1 MPGTAEVLLSVWVI
15 DKSTWG
21 VRVSV
26 SVELLLAELVSD
38 TPLKGETET
47 VLEMDPVA
55 VGSMLPERVMVTLF
69 PEARFKPSQRPEEL
83 LYDPELGVPKV
94 ALSRAAGME
103 SVNVKLL
110 IVLGPL
116 LVTVI
121 VYVLEVPGVTE
132 VLLSVCVTDKST
144 CGVRVSISVALLLD
158 ELVSDTPLG
167 GETETMLEMDP
178 VAVGSMVPSRV
189 MVTLL
194 PEARVKPFQTP
205 EELL

>member
-55 VGSMLPERVMVTLF
+55 VGSMVPERVMVTLF
-69 PEARFKPSQRPEEL
+69 PEARFKPPQRPEEL

-116 LVTVI
+116 LVTV
-121 VYVLEVPGVTE
+121 
-132 VLLSVCVTDKST
+132 
-144 CGVRVSISVALLLD
+144 
-158 ELVSDTPLG
+158 
-167 GETETMLEMDP
+167 
-178 VAVGSMVPSRV
+178 MV
-189 MVTLL
+189 
-194 PEARVKPFQTP
+194 
-205 EELL
+205 